1 MNNTYFVKI
10 KLFKNNLEMAQHN
23 KVVTVIIE
31 ELADPVLKASVLRRL
46 GAAVSILSGF
56 AFFNPCLSAMC
67 LLVSICGCFVS
78 NSD

>member
-31 ELADPVLKASVLRRL
+31 AFDEQQITEIVDVNHE
-46 GAAVSILSGF
+46 ILV
-56 AFFNPCLSAMC
+56 CDK
-67 LLVSICGCFVS
+67 V
-78 NSD
+78 D